1 MISTHTE
8 AQKLQLQMQ
17 LLYFYPILLLIGNA
31 ERLLPKVTNLTS
43 DINQVE
49 SYEEEEQQTFGPE
62 KIAKN
67 LFRTKNCD
75 ICWIREEYKE
85 TRLSIIPGDSK
96 HLWVSWKWDWFRR
109 GPCRHIWNGC
119 EYIWGSDQLCNPVD
133 SVRIVID
140 GKPQTAIPLAIEEQS
155 LALVEAD
162 PCLEHNISL
171 QVPFGSE
178 KTALTQYNSNLDLS
192 LYSGLLQMF
201 VKTRI
206 CLKKDNSTVNIPEPF
221 EALRL
226 CIITRG
232 DQKLKRK
239 ENATSL
245 GFNLKIVNP
254 KKGSGRRQ
262 LKKITIPVENVVQRC
277 IDSDSKT
284 NNTKGMKVDLAVA
297 IAIPVV
303 AVAP

>member
-1 MISTHTE
+1 M
-8 AQKLQLQMQ
+8 
-17 LLYFYPILLLIGNA
+17 
-31 ERLLPKVTNLTS
+31 
-43 DINQVE
+43 
-49 SYEEEEQQTFGPE
+49 
-62 KIAKN
+62 
-67 LFRTKNCD
+67 
-75 ICWIREEYKE
+75 
-85 TRLSIIPGDSK
+85 
-96 HLWVSWKWDWFRR
+96 
-109 GPCRHIWNGC
+109 
-119 EYIWGSDQLCNPVD
+119 
-133 SVRIVID
+133 RIVID
-140 GKPQTAIPLAIEEQS
+140 GKPQTAPLVNGEQG